1 MKQADSIN
9 RNKQKCNRQIELI
22 AINHET
28 DRFN

>member
-9 RNKQKCNRQIELI
+9 RNNMKQIDSINRNKQK
-22 AINHET
+22 T